1 LQTSDL
7 STGETVNSCVSRL
20 ASIALLSIVCTQ
32 PVVAADDPVLLK
44 DLTSVIALLGL
55 PCGQVVAAT
64 RLGDNDHVATCANG
78 TRYRVFIN
86 AEGRVV
92 AQKQ

>member
-1 LQTSDL
+1 MNNCIRGWTL
-7 STGETVNSCVSRL
+7 V
-20 ASIALLSIVCTQ
+20 ALLTTFVMV
-32 PVVAADDPVLLK
+32 PARAADDGPLLK

-55 PCGQVVAAT
+55 PCGQVVSAI
-64 RLGDNDHVATCANG
+64 RLKDNDHIATCRDGN
-78 TRYRVFIN
+78 RYRVFIN

>member
-1 LQTSDL
+1 MNNRIGGWTLAAL
-7 STGETVNSCVSRL
+7 L
-20 ASIALLSIVCTQ
+20 AASIAVPSR
-32 PVVAADDPVLLK
+32 AADDAALLK

-55 PCGQVVAAT
+55 PCGQVVSAT
-64 RLGDNDHVATCANG
+64 RLKDDDHIATCRDGN
-78 TRYRVFIN
+78 RYRVFIN